1 MSSLAVD
8 SILVNDKACRVWRE
22 GSGAPLGF
30 LAGFGGLPQWI
41 PFLDRLAEA
50 RTVIVPSLPGF
61 PGGLGHADLDSHLD
75 WVLATHDA
83 LVAAGLAGAD
93 LVAASVAGALA
104 ADVAGIFPGI
114 VKRLVLMAPF
124 GLYDDGEPTG
134 DPWAQKPPDQPGA
147 LCAKPEAWT
156 AMTTLPEGGNALEW
170 QIEGVRA
177 NEAAA
182 RFLWPLG
189 DTRLAKRLGRI
200 TQPTLLL
207 WGEGDRIIPPAYA
220 GRFQA
225 GIKGPTSTVTI
236 PGAGHLAYLD
246 QPEAA
251 AKAILSF
258 LG

>member
-1 MSSLAVD
+1 MTMPAAD
-8 SILVNDKACRVWRE
+8 HILVNDKPCRVWRK
-22 GSGAPLGF
+22 GKGAPLGF

-61 PGGLGHADLDSHLD
+61 PGGLGHDQLDSHLD
-75 WVLATHDA
+75 WVIATHDVLA
-83 LVAAGLAGAD
+83 GAGLAGAD

-104 ADVAGIFPGI
+104 ADVAAVFPGL

-124 GLYDDGEPTG
+124 GIYDGAEPTG
-134 DPWAQKPPDQPGA
+134 DPWAQAAPDQPGV
-147 LCAKPEAWT
+147 LCAKPEMWT
-156 AMTTLPEGGNALEW
+156 RLTTQPEGSNSADW

-177 NEAAA
+177 AEAAA

-207 WGEGDRIIPPAYA
+207 WGEGDQVIPPGYA
-220 GRFQA
+220 KRFAA
-225 GIKGPTSTVTI
+225 GIKGPARITMLA
-236 PGAGHLAYLD
+236 GAGHLAYLD

-251 AKAILSF
+251 AEAILSF
-258 LG
+258 LD